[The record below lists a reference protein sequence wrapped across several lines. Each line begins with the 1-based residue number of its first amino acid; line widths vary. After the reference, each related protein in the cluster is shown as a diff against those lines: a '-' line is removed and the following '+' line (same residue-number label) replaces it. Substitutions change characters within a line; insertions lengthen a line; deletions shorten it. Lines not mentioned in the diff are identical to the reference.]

1 MFYYVVCHTH
11 FSVRATC
18 LEQKHIFIKVLK
30 VSFLDMKLIKD
41 QVKMLKCCKTDL
53 CPESVHLQGRDL
65 NPNLSPVSFFQKK
78 LLLS

>member
-41 QVKMLKCCKTDL
+41 QVKMLKCCKTDPSRL
-53 CPESVHLQGRDL
+53 CRIKIGDKTANE
-65 NPNLSPVSFFQKK
+65 
-78 LLLS
+78 

>member
-1 MFYYVVCHTH
+1 MFYYVVCLTH

-41 QVKMLKCCKTDL
+41 QVKMLKCCKTDPSRL
-53 CPESVHLQGRDL
+53 CRIKIGDKTANE
-65 NPNLSPVSFFQKK
+65 
-78 LLLS
+78 